1 MRWAQVIVK
10 RVMAITAVAALA
22 VLSPRVVV
30 ACESCFGSAVDTEV
44 TRGIGAAM
52 TLLLLVIVTVF
63 AAIIWF
69 FKNMMDRSRKLREG
83 MLIPPAQQQLLPPTA
98 LN

>member
-1 MRWAQVIVK
+1 MRLVDGISK
-10 RVMAITAVAALA
+10 RAAMIGAMAFLAA
-22 VLSPRVVV
+22 LSPRVLL
-30 ACESCFGSAVDTEV
+30 ACESCFGAAVDSEV

-52 TLLLLVIVTVF
+52 TLLLLVVVAVF

-69 FKNMMDRSRKLREG
+69 FKNMMDRSRLLRDG
-83 MLIPPAQQQLLPPTA
+83 RLAPPGQQSLLPPTA